1 LDFMPVI
8 SLEKKRLLAQQRR
21 LKMILISMMQNSPES
36 AKEMVKRS
44 MQLSR
49 LPEFIKTRGPYIA
62 SVVGEGIKTL
72 TIYDFED
79 SKYGEAMKHIGK
91 ALGAFHGV
99 PGFTYSIG
107 VWLRAKDAYESFGVI

>member
-1 LDFMPVI
+1 
-8 SLEKKRLLAQQRR
+8 
-21 LKMILISMMQNSPES
+21 MILISMIQNPPES

-44 MQLSR
+44 MQMPR

-91 ALGAFHGV
+91 SLGAFHGV

-107 VWLRAKDAYESFGVI
+107 VWLRAKDAYEAFGVI